1 MRIRWRGL
9 ELPSL
14 IAAERPTLSPTYGK
28 FIAEPF
34 ERGFGVTVGNSLRRI
49 LLSSLEGSAVTQI
62 KVHGAQHEFSS
73 LPGVIED
80 VTDIV
85 LNVKSLVVKNHSEQT
100 RVVRIEKNQ
109 KGPITGADVRTDDQ
123 VEVIN
128 KDLVIATLTEDV
140 PFLLEMVVE
149 NGRGYVPATEHTP
162 QAQEIGII
170 PVDAAFSPVVRVRYE
185 VEETRVGQK
194 TNYDKLTIEIWT
206 NGSVSPEMAL
216 VEAAKI
222 LRKHLN
228 PFVQYSELGALVHSE
243 ARAAGINGHRPGDR
257 GQAGHEP
264 GRVGTVGP
272 GHQLPGVGEH
282 HHRSRPGHPHR
293 GAVVGSPQLRRDDD
307 VGGSREARRHRSA
320 AGHADFAGAR
330 RALKLAYSSRSARG
344 SGKSNCSPRSVK
356 STTKAA
362 DGRATQP
369 ANTENSTFV
378 ERNGTTMRH
387 RRKGRKLGRHPSH
400 QRALLRS
407 LATALFLT
415 ERDAEDD
422 DNKPKVKGRIITT
435 IEKAKEVR
443 PLVERCITIA
453 RRTLSQQEA
462 ADQLEPN
469 ADRHSDQWRQ
479 WRDSDQWREWNR
491 TIAPVVAARRRA
503 LRLLGDKQAV
513 KILFDEIA
521 PRFADRQGGYTRVLR
536 LAKPRL
542 GDAGTRAILELVGKN
557 DRVRKKS
564 TKPSFDSDVSEPAPA
579 AAPSPPET
587 TEPAAE

>member
-14 IAAERPTLSPTYGK
+14 IAAERSTLTPTYGR
-28 FIAEPF
+28 FVAEPF

-140 PFLLEMVVE
+140 PFLLEMVIE

-228 PFVQYSELGALVHSE
+228 PFVQYSELGSLVHSE
-243 ARAAGINGHRPGDR
+243 ARAAGSMNVD
-257 GQAGHEP
+257 QATEAKLGMSLAELELSV
-264 GRVGTVGP
+264 RATNCLESENITTVRDLVTRTEE
-272 GHQLPGVGEH
+272 QLLEVRNFGETTM
-282 HHRSRPGHPHR
+282 SE
-293 GAVVGSPQLRRDDD
+293 V
-307 VGGSREARRHRSA
+307 RE
-320 AGHADFAGAR
+320 
-330 RALKLAYSSRSARG
+330 KLADIG
-344 SGKSNCSPRSVK
+344 
-356 STTKAA
+356 
-362 DGRATQP
+362 
-369 ANTENSTFV
+369 
-378 ERNGTTMRH
+378 
-387 RRKGRKLGRHPSH
+387 
-400 QRALLRS
+400 
-407 LATALFLT
+407 
-415 ERDAEDD
+415 
-422 DNKPKVKGRIITT
+422 
-435 IEKAKEVR
+435 
-443 PLVERCITIA
+443 
-453 RRTLSQQEA
+453 
-462 ADQLEPN
+462 
-469 ADRHSDQWRQ
+469 
-479 WRDSDQWREWNR
+479 
-491 TIAPVVAARRRA
+491 
-503 LRLLGDKQAV
+503 LRLGM
-513 KILFDEIA
+513 
-521 PRFADRQGGYTRVLR
+521 R
-536 LAKPRL
+536 LP
-542 GDAGTRAILELVGKN
+542 
-557 DRVRKKS
+557 
-564 TKPSFDSDVSEPAPA
+564 PAP
-579 AAPSPPET
+579 SML
-587 TEPAAE
+587 